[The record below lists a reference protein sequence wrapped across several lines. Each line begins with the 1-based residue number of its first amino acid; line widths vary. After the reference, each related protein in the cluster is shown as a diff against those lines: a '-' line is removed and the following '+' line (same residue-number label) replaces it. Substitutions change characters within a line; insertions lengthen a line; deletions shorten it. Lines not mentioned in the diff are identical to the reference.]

1 MWSSQKGWDIT
12 VQRVSHLK
20 QDVLFQMICIIFK
33 NVIINKKNT
42 FDDEDVHEDTLMERS
57 LLSFL
62 DNDWFARVGA
72 NVYT

>member
-1 MWSSQKGWDIT
+1 M
-12 VQRVSHLK
+12 SHLK

-62 DNDWFARVGA
+62 DND
-72 NVYT
+72 